1 MVTVSDPVAF
11 EQKNCVSCVAVWSL
25 ASKRY
30 TSRNWKFPPL
40 TSGAACSTVAR
51 MPSHSDASCGSRLAC
66 SALKSWAKTAVSTR
80 PAAADSASR
89 SSEPSSAC
97 AVQLV
102 AQLASGVSNK
112 ADAAKTFNSMRIPA
126 NILSAQ

>member
-11 EQKNCVSCVAVWSL
+11 EQKNCVSCGRGLVGRVQKIHIAQLELPAFDQRRSLFHRGANAVPLRGFLRQQVGLQRVEILGHDSVA
-25 ASKRY
+25 
-30 TSRNWKFPPL
+30 
-40 TSGAACSTVAR
+40 
-51 MPSHSDASCGSRLAC
+51 
-66 SALKSWAKTAVSTR
+66 TR

-102 AQLASGVSNK
+102 AQLASGASNK
-112 ADAAKTFNSMRIPA
+112 TEAARTINPMRIPA